1 MVEIMLLRGNKKA
14 PRKSRSSTRR
24 DTYRGIDAIFTSFF
38 FMTAK
43 WWFCFDS
50 LVRKF
55 IILFQGDL

>member
-1 MVEIMLLRGNKKA
+1 MEIKKHREKVGRRRDEILAVALTLYLLR
-14 PRKSRSSTRR
+14 
-24 DTYRGIDAIFTSFF
+24 F